1 MAVRHGYGKVA
12 GADALVFAYDTG
24 DTSNSYRGEPTTNLT
39 TDTPSGNGWAGAFTV
54 VDSATK
60 TYTIE
65 SRQNNAATTSAWR
78 THYWSVSSY
87 IGSYVTISAD
97 VEFVSETDCT
107 FRDLSIG
114 QGNTGSFPYH
124 IAGSDVADRVKITTK
139 PISKIHLTWSGVIN
153 STGIVGFTQWI
164 NNVTANGANSVLK
177 ISNVQIEAK
186 AHETPFTSGTRS
198 VSGSLLD
205 LTGNNNITAA
215 SNEGYDSNAQI
226 VYDGTDD
233 RIITQDPQF
242 FNNNS
247 GDTSFSNGASYEFV
261 VKAYGT
267 GYFVGVGSAWRISA
281 GSTSFIFW
289 DRDISAGTSVTTTG
303 IGNLSVTNNYV
314 HVVGVLDPINNEKRF
329 YINGEEEL
337 NISYDRT
344 PSMGT
349 TQLALGKSYP
359 NSSDYCNC
367 ELPVGK
373 VYTKAL
379 TAAEVQSNYRHYKN
393 RFGI

>member
-1 MAVRHGYGKVA
+1 MAVRHGYGKIA

-24 DTSNSYRGEPTTNLT
+24 DTRNSYKGEPTTNLT
-39 TDTPSGNGWAGAFTV
+39 TDTPSGNGWAGDYTV
-54 VDSATK
+54 VDSNTK
-60 TYTIE
+60 TFTIQ
-65 SRQNNAATTSAWR
+65 SKQNNAATTSAWR

-97 VEFVSETDCT
+97 VEFVSETDCN
-107 FRDLSIG
+107 FRDLHIG
-114 QGNTGSFPYH
+114 QGNTGSYPYH
-124 IAGSDVADRVKITTK
+124 IAGSDSADKVKLDVKPTTK
-139 PISKIHLTWSGVIN
+139 VHMTWSGVIN

-164 NNVTANGANSVLK
+164 NNVTANGANSILK

-186 AHETPFTSGTRS
+186 SHATPFVNGTRS

-205 LTGNNNITAA
+205 LTGNSVLTAA

-233 RIITQDPQF
+233 RVITQNPQY

-261 VKAYGT
+261 IKAFGT
-267 GYFVGVGSAWRISA
+267 GYFAGVGSAWRIYA
-281 GSTSFIFW
+281 GSNSFIFW
-289 DRDISAGTSVTTTG
+289 DRNISAGSSVTTTN
-303 IGNLSVTNNYV
+303 IGSLSVTNNYV
-314 HVVGVLDPINNEKRF
+314 HVIGVLDPINNQKRF

-359 NSSDYCNC
+359 NSSNYCNC

-373 VYTKAL
+373 VYNRAL
-379 TAAEVQSNYRHYKN
+379 PAAEAQSNYRHYKQ
-393 RFGI
+393 RFNI